1 MLEEDN
7 KNIESTNSACRTL
20 EFDGEVVLMTEEE
33 KDRKL
38 ACTKLK
44 RDERRRRKTL
54 GLPEDFVFHETFT
67 TEDIDREVQIM
78 SIRRSNRGR
87 TLNTGEEVTNGAEV
101 RSGNWGGTRSFGG
114 RDRGRRATNDGS
126 QNDLIDSGESSE
138 NNTANAIVPGSNE
151 NNDERSSSE
160 RSEEISDDDR
170 DEDLATLTREELL
183 VKCERYQD
191 ELDEL
196 KRKLD
201 EEIGGRP
208 KKRVRKQLPEP
219 KTWVEKRLVKNMKIV
234 LRTYIIHHVSNQ
246 PKGWEVYN
254 NKGGS
259 MCQII
264 MNKMNQ
270 WPAEWTKEDRMNAW
284 KTLLGPRL
292 NREWSYAKN
301 EVVTRM
307 RLVCLGMSNIL
318 LIVTSI
324 SYYIF
329 SVVFGNTGEMNTD
342 REIKVNDLDNILK
355 TTPAALLRQVS
366 PLLQTLAQFVCQYA
380 MCVCTRSDIKN
391 LLRSEQ
397 ETTYEENPED
407 EEDNNFGCVL
417 DYQTNVDVAFTWMQ
431 YVNHIE
437 EWKFKKFNVATPDGG
452 QRWTPKFTGVMG
464 GRKNG
469 GCVLDEDGSKLYDSV
484 KNWIAQF
491 RMDKNYNVFRKLCN
505 GMSRNYGL
513 IKPIKRKRKGNVGE
527 GHEDDEDSESSDE
540 DLPLF
545 DFTAVVVSPSQ
556 EGGTAI

>member
-1 MLEEDN
+1 
-7 KNIESTNSACRTL
+7 
-20 EFDGEVVLMTEEE
+20 MTEEE

-208 KKRVRKQLPEP
+208 K
-219 KTWVEKRLVKNMKIV
+219 
-234 LRTYIIHHVSNQ
+234 
-246 PKGWEVYN
+246 
-254 NKGGS
+254 
-259 MCQII
+259 
-264 MNKMNQ
+264 
-270 WPAEWTKEDRMNAW
+270 
-284 KTLLGPRL
+284 
-292 NREWSYAKN
+292 
-301 EVVTRM
+301 
-307 RLVCLGMSNIL
+307 
-318 LIVTSI
+318 
-324 SYYIF
+324 
-329 SVVFGNTGEMNTD
+329 
-342 REIKVNDLDNILK
+342 
-355 TTPAALLRQVS
+355 
-366 PLLQTLAQFVCQYA
+366 
-380 MCVCTRSDIKN
+380 
-391 LLRSEQ
+391 
-397 ETTYEENPED
+397 
-407 EEDNNFGCVL
+407 
-417 DYQTNVDVAFTWMQ
+417 
-431 YVNHIE
+431 
-437 EWKFKKFNVATPDGG
+437 
-452 QRWTPKFTGVMG
+452 
-464 GRKNG
+464 
-469 GCVLDEDGSKLYDSV
+469 
-484 KNWIAQF
+484 
-491 RMDKNYNVFRKLCN
+491 
-505 GMSRNYGL
+505 
-513 IKPIKRKRKGNVGE
+513 
-527 GHEDDEDSESSDE
+527 
-540 DLPLF
+540 
-545 DFTAVVVSPSQ
+545 
-556 EGGTAI
+556 